1 MSQIARA
8 ALEALREHGY
18 AVAIVAPADLNGID
32 PELVEQRMRETAE
45 NVVNEQNLN
54 DYLVTHY
61 KDDPDEDQQF
71 ECQAT
76 DINAVV
82 DLFENRF
89 PGHTI
94 QGIELQ

>member
-8 ALEALREHGY
+8 AMEALREHGY
-18 AVAIVAPADLNGID
+18 AVAVVSPTDLNGID
-32 PELVEQRMRETAE
+32 PELVEIHMWQSADNLLIEETL
-45 NVVNEQNLN
+45 NE
-54 DYLVTHY
+54 YLVTHY
-61 KDDPDEDQQF
+61 KDDPDEDQQY

-82 DLFENRF
+82 DLFESKF

>member
-18 AVAIVAPADLNGID
+18 AVAVVTPADLNGID
-32 PELVEQRMRETAE
+32 PELVEQHMRESAE
-45 NVVNEQNLN
+45 EMLNEENLKE
-54 DYLVTHY
+54 YLVTHY
-61 KDDPDEDQQF
+61 EDDPDEDQQF
-71 ECQAT
+71 KCQAT
-76 DINAVV
+76 DLNAVV
-82 DLFENRF
+82 DLFESRF